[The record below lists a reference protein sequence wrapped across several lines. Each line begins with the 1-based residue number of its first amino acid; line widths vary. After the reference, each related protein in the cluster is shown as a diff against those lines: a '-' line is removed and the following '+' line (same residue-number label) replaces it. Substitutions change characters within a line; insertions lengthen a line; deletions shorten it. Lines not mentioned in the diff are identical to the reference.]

1 MKSYGRAPAPSLIL
15 AISFANARFDGEV
28 DFSGRTFKDNTD
40 FSYGRFCRPPVF
52 GPATNFDRIDFTGAY
67 IGFGRPG
74 GFRLTSDPKVLSRL
88 RVFRKDAQEK
98 RDDDRERDLYIEERK
113 AELGIHLVQRRKDL
127 KKASIME
134 WPGSAVAFITQPLW
148 IAVMAICSAL
158 ANYGRSFVRPAM
170 WLALSVPF
178 FYRLYAAILMP
189 QAGTVA
195 TANFDRAVW
204 IVALGNAVPFMGS
217 LTSEAEVKKLL
228 FCADDVAGKCLPI
241 PPEKFQLLV
250 SGQNFLSVGRRTFS
264 KPARNGWLA
273 TRRARRPRT
282 R

>member
-158 ANYGRSFVRPAM
+158 ANYGRSFVRPAI
-170 WLALSVPF
+170 WLVLSVPF
-178 FYRLYAAILMP
+178 FYQLYLAVLAHLMAKASP
-189 QAGTVA
+189 PDVDKYKQ
-195 TANFDRAVW
+195 AVW
-204 IVALGNAVPFMGS
+204 MVALGNAVPFGGS
-217 LTSEAEVKKLL
+217 LTSDAEVKKLL
-228 FCADDVAGKCLPI
+228 FCAGDVSGNCLPI
-241 PPEKFQLLV
+241 PPALFQVLASFQNLFSIILV
-250 SGQNFLSVGRRTFS
+250 FFIVL
-264 KPARNGWLA
+264 ALRNYF
-273 TRRARRPRT
+273 RIK
-282 R
+282 